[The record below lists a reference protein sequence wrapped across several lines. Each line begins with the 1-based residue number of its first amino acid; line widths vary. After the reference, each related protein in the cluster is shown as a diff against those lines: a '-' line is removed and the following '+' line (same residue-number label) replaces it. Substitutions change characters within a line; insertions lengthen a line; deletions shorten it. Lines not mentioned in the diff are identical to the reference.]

1 MRALGISR
9 ELWIVVLLVGC
20 SDVQDSDIDGDGI
33 ADEEDACQ
41 ASFADEVVD
50 FDGDG
55 KDATLDLCPH
65 DKIAASGDL
74 DRDGIPDACDPFF
87 DDSKRDTRQCITS
100 FGVRWMNASYLKT
113 RAGELPFDLAPPL
126 RATAADDVSTVS
138 ALALDFPSVSFDV
151 VGELTLTATGSFQFW
166 LRAGEQPTNRDVAC
180 GIDAANNLYV
190 LAAGVQ
196 QAPRPITHPL
206 DGRRYERDRA
216 LPADDRRRNG
226 VDVLRGRAVCRQL
239 GLRLEARRPP
249 HRLDGHRY
257 QRCACILSIFLTLT
271 LRVRRCHRAEAAL

>member
-206 DGRRYERDRA
+206 VGVATPFRLRA
-216 LPADDRRRNG
+216 TVGGTNAT
-226 VDVLRGRAVCRQL
+226 VLCR
-239 GLRLEARRPP
+239 
-249 HRLDGHRY
+249 
-257 QRCACILSIFLTLT
+257 LTIGAET
-271 LRVRRCHRAEAAL
+271 VSTFFEAALSAGSWGFASKHADLRIDSMVIDTNDAPVSFRYSSH